1 LLDPEVVAERRE
13 EGKYRG
19 VQPTVAIEV
28 GGSFAGWSAR
38 QETPQE
44 AIEAMTRDD
53 ARGLPETLRIGVEP
67 DGRIQ
72 ADLATNTTG
81 QGHQTIVSQLLADE
95 LGVPMESITVGY
107 RDSAEA
113 PKDYGAAGSRM
124 AIMVSGAALGASE
137 QLRSQLC
144 ELAAEEWDCDP
155 EEVTYDDGTVRGPAG
170 QELSLS
176 DLADRGGSDETTA
189 EFSYQH
195 PVLKHEEFDEALE
208 SMLPAYASASFAVNA
223 PIVEVDAETGEVEVL
238 KFYTLRDAGNML
250 NPTIVAGQA
259 HGGIVQG
266 MGVALQEEFVY
277 DDAGEFQSDSL
288 FEYTLPSIG
297 DVPEIEL
304 AHQET
309 PNPFT
314 ELGVKGVGEG
324 GMIDAPSGI
333 AASVNA
339 ALEPLG
345 VVVDQLPVTANRA
358 KDRIDEAGE

>member
-1 LLDPEVVAERRE
+1 
-13 EGKYRG
+13 
-19 VQPTVAIEV
+19 
-28 GGSFAGWSAR
+28 
-38 QETPQE
+38 
-44 AIEAMTRDD
+44 
-53 ARGLPETLRIGVEP
+53 
-67 DGRIQ
+67 
-72 ADLATNTTG
+72 
-81 QGHQTIVSQLLADE
+81 
-95 LGVPMESITVGY
+95 
-107 RDSAEA
+107 
-113 PKDYGAAGSRM
+113 
-124 AIMVSGAALGASE
+124 
-137 QLRSQLC
+137 
-144 ELAAEEWDCDP
+144 
-155 EEVTYDDGTVRGPAG
+155 
-170 QELSLS
+170 
-176 DLADRGGSDETTA
+176 
-189 EFSYQH
+189 
-195 PVLKHEEFDEALE
+195 VLKHEEFDEALE
-208 SMLPAYASASFAVNA
+208 AMLPAYASASFAVNA
-223 PIVEVDAETGEVEVL
+223 PIVEVDAETGEIEVL

-333 AASVNA
+333 AASINA

-358 KDRIDEAGE
+358 KDRIDDASE